1 MDSLPESARDR
12 LLSLAQ
18 RWGQPELFGT
28 SIASIIET
36 LRKQVTN
43 SSLNDEQR
51 ASAARRWVSLED
63 KPDVVETVLGQ
74 IGRLTPPGLAVGL
87 VNALAESR
95 SERTGEA
102 LAGYWTNFTP
112 SVRRSATAVLMRRAE
127 WANALLDA
135 VQKDRINKGDIAP
148 EHWTQLKQ
156 NPNRGVARRAE
167 RLAEET
173 AGISADRE
181 EIVKKLLPLAKET
194 GNAVR
199 GKEVFTASC
208 AVCHQFQ
215 GQGGK
220 VGPDLTGIA
229 ARDRTDI
236 LTEILDPNRSV
247 EANYRLWNVTTKE
260 GEIFSGRLEAE
271 TQTTVEILDT
281 TAQKHVVQRKD
292 VASLEAS
299 NLSIMPIGFE
309 SLPGDDLKA
318 LLEYLTH

>member
-1 MDSLPESARDR
+1 
-12 LLSLAQ
+12 
-18 RWGQPELFGT
+18 
-28 SIASIIET
+28 
-36 LRKQVTN
+36 
-43 SSLNDEQR
+43 
-51 ASAARRWVSLED
+51 
-63 KPDVVETVLGQ
+63 
-74 IGRLTPPGLAVGL
+74 L

-102 LAGYWTNFTP
+102 LTASWTNFTP

-181 EIVKKLLPLAKET
+181 EIVKKLLPLAKEA

-299 NLSIMPIGFE
+299 NLSIMPSRF
-309 SLPGDDLKA
+309 
-318 LLEYLTH
+318 